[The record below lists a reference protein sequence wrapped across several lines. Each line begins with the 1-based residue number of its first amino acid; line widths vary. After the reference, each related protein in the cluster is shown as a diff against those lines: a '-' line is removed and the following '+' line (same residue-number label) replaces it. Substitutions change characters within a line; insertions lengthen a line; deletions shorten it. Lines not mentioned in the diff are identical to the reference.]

1 MKKYLIALFWFSLTC
16 AACYNTKKAERQIN
30 KALIKYPVIVAQIAR
45 TAFPCIVLKLDT
57 IFKVVDTT
65 IWIECPTV
73 GIDTSIANIDSSHT
87 LTGKSPI
94 LSKYTHNRIQNK
106 VPIKISLR
114 IPTITKTIEDSAQ
127 IELLTNYIDSQNLEI
142 EKIKKQKADSEKQI
156 AILEKKIITK
166 NRIILILSLLIA
178 LPILAFLL
186 KALYKLR

>member
-16 AACYNTKKAERQIN
+16 AACSNSKKAAQQTQ
-30 KALIKYPVIVAQIAR
+30 KALIKYPDVVAKIAR

-57 IFKVVDTT
+57 VFKVRDTT
-65 IWIECPTV
+65 IWIECPTITIADSIKV
-73 GIDTSIANIDSSHT
+73 HDTINIKRT
-87 LTGKSPI
+87 I
-94 LSKYTHNRIQNK
+94 K
-106 VPIKISLR
+106 VPVTLPIRTI
-114 IPTITKTIEDSAQ
+114 TITKTIEDSAQ

-178 LPILAFLL
+178 LPILIFFL